1 MNYYFVLLN
10 AYILLSSIFIPLR
23 FSLTEQKDLH
33 RFESLLL
40 GFYSIMYGQVIIIIY
55 DILYHKNTINI
66 FNKIV
71 KHFLNIEGF
80 ALLGGYLSLLWL
92 NNFFPESYY
101 SSRGYISLYKL
112 TSMLLVQ
119 DFMQYWMH
127 RLEHKYSNIYKI
139 THSKHHLYIHPTIYD
154 SFSGSIGD
162 TIFMILIPLTVTTQ
176 IIKCNLWTFIA
187 FGTIYSNT
195 LTLIHSREKHN
206 WEDIFR
212 YIGIGT
218 SIDHQ
223 IHHKYLKYNYG
234 HVFMYWDYLFDTY
247 KSRHKTPN

>member
-1 MNYYFVLLN
+1 M
-10 AYILLSSIFIPLR
+10 
-23 FSLTEQKDLH
+23 
-33 RFESLLL
+33 
-40 GFYSIMYGQVIIIIY
+40 FYNLIKNVYG
-55 DILYHKNTINI
+55 
-66 FNKIV
+66 
-71 KHFLNIEGF
+71 
-80 ALLGGYLSLLWL
+80 
-92 NNFFPESYY
+92 
-101 SSRGYISLYKL
+101 
-112 TSMLLVQ
+112 
-119 DFMQYWMH
+119 
-127 RLEHKYSNIYKI
+127 
-139 THSKHHLYIHPTIYD
+139 
-154 SFSGSIGD
+154 
-162 TIFMILIPLTVTTQ
+162 IFMILIPLTVTTQ

-247 KSRHKTPN
+247 KFNLASINKQDIYFIYFR